1 MSIDQPPPAGEPDPA
16 NSGVVWMGLLAHAAH
31 LVSAASVVPP
41 EQEGDRWRRSMPAII
56 GLQAL
61 TLALG
66 WSVER
71 AQKGDRRDLAV
82 ACDRA
87 GILIRQHRAELAQAW
102 GESSIPA
109 GIGELVDD
117 AEKVYASA
125 RDAGRGGATIA
136 RGIA

>member
-16 NSGVVWMGLLAHAAH
+16 SSGVVWMGLLAHAAQ

-41 EQEGDRWRRSMPAII
+41 EQDGDRWRRSMPAII

-71 AQKGDRRDLAV
+71 GRTGDRRDLAV

-102 GESSIPA
+102 GGSAIPA

-117 AEKVYASA
+117 AEKVHASA
-125 RDAGRGGATIA
+125 NRERLNEATDA